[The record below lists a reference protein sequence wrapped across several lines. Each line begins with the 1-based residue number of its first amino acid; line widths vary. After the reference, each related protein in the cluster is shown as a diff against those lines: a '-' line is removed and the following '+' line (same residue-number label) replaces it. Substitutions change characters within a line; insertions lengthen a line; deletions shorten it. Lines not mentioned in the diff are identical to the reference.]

1 MTNIESG
8 TAPTTHIER
17 FNTFMGPDGETY
29 QIPKPEYAAAYAQE
43 GLRRMAKN
51 AAHTRAVMDGKPEE
65 SPYFT
70 QNS

>member
-1 MTNIESG
+1 MTNIETG
-8 TAPTTHIER
+8 TTQTTHAER
-17 FNTFMGPDGETY
+17 FNTYMGTDGETY
-29 QIPKPEYAAAYAQE
+29 QIPKPEYAAEYAQE

-65 SPYFT
+65 SPYFR